1 MNGFRFDINI
11 TYSRHALMFAQGNIA
26 SKLPVPR
33 YLCYLHRPRCG
44 RILHGATQ
52 HSMKPLEKV
61 FWDEVAEM
69 LHLEGMLSKS
79 LLKMHSAVQS
89 EDLKQ
94 FLTSYR
100 LVADTN
106 AANIGET
113 LRLFELPMREK
124 KNDCAMAMLLKV
136 QQSIQRSGSGAA
148 LDAVLLSLLRKVI
161 VHKIVSYSTLR
172 AWAKVLSDGQH
183 DPVSTFETL
192 ASAEMDFERQIGA
205 LVATAYSAAA
215 EQKTEIPRAAVKR
228 PKEAAGAE
236 LRGGW

>member
-1 MNGFRFDINI
+1 
-11 TYSRHALMFAQGNIA
+11 
-26 SKLPVPR
+26 
-33 YLCYLHRPRCG
+33 
-44 RILHGATQ
+44 
-52 HSMKPLEKV
+52 MKPLEKV

-100 LVADTN
+100 VVADSN
-106 AANIGET
+106 AANLGEI
-113 LRLFELPMREK
+113 LRLFELPLREK
-124 KNDCAMAMLLKV
+124 KNDCAMAMLLKI
-136 QQSIQRSGSGAA
+136 QQSIQRSGSGSA
-148 LDAVLLSLLRKVI
+148 LDAVLVSLLRKVI
-161 VHKIVSYSTLR
+161 VHKIISYSTLC
-172 AWAKVLSDGQH
+172 AWAKLLSDGQH

-192 ASAEMDFERQIGA
+192 VASEADFEKKIGA
-205 LVATAYSAAA
+205 LASAAYPAAA